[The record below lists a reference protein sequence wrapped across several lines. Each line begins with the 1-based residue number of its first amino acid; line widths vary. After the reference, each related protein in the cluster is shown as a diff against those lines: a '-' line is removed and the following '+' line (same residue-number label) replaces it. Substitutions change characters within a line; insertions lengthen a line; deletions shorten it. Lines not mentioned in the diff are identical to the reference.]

1 MGQNGEEE
9 MLAIQEETENP
20 GVPLS
25 LCALLSRMGGGKGRV
40 TTKMGLRN

>member
-9 MLAIQEETENP
+9 MLAIQEETGNP

-25 LCALLSRMGGGKGRV
+25 LCALLSRMGGRGRV